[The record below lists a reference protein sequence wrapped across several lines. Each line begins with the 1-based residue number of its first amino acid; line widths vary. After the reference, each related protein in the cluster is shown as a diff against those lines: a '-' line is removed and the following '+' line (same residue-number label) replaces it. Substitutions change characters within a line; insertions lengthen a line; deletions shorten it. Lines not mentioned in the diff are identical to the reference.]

1 MVLVRGKLITMS
13 VSERYFAVVR
23 HSMRAYYVAIVA
35 GLSLVVSAFLPWG
48 FVGDS
53 AIGGVMGWWVFCL
66 GVLAVVLASLSVLTR
81 KNSRHPLL
89 VVGLLSLGIIFLAH
103 QLMTRTAEERVWV
116 ASQASSIVRGTA
128 PATQPKIVRGA
139 GIFVGSTASIV
150 LALFGLTIV
159 VKRGSKPYYVETDDD
174 V

>member
-1 MVLVRGKLITMS
+1 MS

-53 AIGGVMGWWVFCL
+53 AIGGVPDVMGWWVFCL

>member
-1 MVLVRGKLITMS
+1 MRGRLVAMS
-13 VSERYFAVVR
+13 VRERYLEVVR
-23 HSMRAYYVAIVA
+23 HSMRAYYVAIAA

-53 AIGGVMGWWVFCL
+53 AIGGVPDVMGWWVLCL

-89 VVGLLSLGIIFLAH
+89 VVGLLSLGIMFLAH
-103 QLMTRTAEERVWV
+103 QLMTRTAEERIWL
-116 ASQASSIVRGTA
+116 ASQASSIVEGTA
-128 PATQPKIVRGA
+128 PVTQLEVVRGA
-139 GIFVGSTASIV
+139 GIFVGSTASVV
-150 LALFGLTIV
+150 LVLFGLTIV
-159 VKRGSKPYYVETDDD
+159 VKRVSKPYYVETDDD

>member
-1 MVLVRGKLITMS
+1 MRGKLITMS
-13 VSERYFAVVR
+13 VSERYFSVVR
-23 HSMRAYYVAIVA
+23 HSMRAYYIAIVS

-53 AIGGVMGWWVFCL
+53 AIGGVPDVMGWWVLCL

-89 VVGLLSLGIIFLAH
+89 VVGLLSLGIMFLAH

-128 PATQPKIVRGA
+128 PATQPEIVRGA
-139 GIFVGSTASIV
+139 GIFVGSTASVV
-150 LALFGLTIV
+150 LVLFGLTIV
-159 VKRGSKPYYVETDDD
+159 VKRVSKPYYVETDDD